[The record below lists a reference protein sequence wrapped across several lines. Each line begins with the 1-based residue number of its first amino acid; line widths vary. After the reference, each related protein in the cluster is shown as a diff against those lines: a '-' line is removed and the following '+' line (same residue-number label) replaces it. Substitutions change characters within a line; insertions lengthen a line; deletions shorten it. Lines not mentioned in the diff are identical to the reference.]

1 MPADTKEKFIYKR
14 QPAVFRKISEINPEK
29 DIRVR
34 IIGNVIDANESSLV
48 IDDGN
53 SKAEVIA
60 DNINCKTVDV
70 VRVFARVLPLEEG
83 FELRGEIIQILNDLN
98 LDLYKKVMK

>member
-14 QPAVFRKISEINPEK
+14 HPAVFRKINEINPEK

-34 IIGNVIDANESSLV
+34 IIGNVIDATESSLV
-48 IDDGN
+48 IDDGH

-60 DNINCKTVDV
+60 DNITCKVGDI
-70 VRVFARVLPLEEG
+70 VRVFSRVLPLEEG
-83 FELRGEIIQILNDLN
+83 FELRGEIIQPINDIDLE
-98 LDLYKKVMK
+98 LYKKVVK